1 MKNKFFTIFLVIM
14 IGFVYNGSSFAMGRK
29 NEIVG
34 LRCRNMTNPEGIVD
48 PDFSWQLKDHSIG
61 VVQRSWEIQIAS
73 SLDKLKG
80 KKVDV
85 WDSGENNSS
94 EQLHIVPPSTITFHD
109 GTKYWWRVRIRK
121 SDNKLIS
128 WSQPA
133 SFSIGLSGQSWRA
146 DWITADWG
154 NCKNLPYLRKEF
166 NLKEKPERAVVYLC
180 ALGCGDLFVNGKLA
194 DESRVLDPA
203 QTNYEQYALYSTY
216 DVTSKLKSGKNCIG
230 VMLGDGW
237 YHQNKV
243 WGQGF
248 SYGLPKM
255 RLQLEITYKDEGKEI
270 ISSDPTWRWSK
281 GPVTSSNIYAGECYD
296 ARKEIEDWC
305 KPGTT
310 DGVWLPAQATR
321 EHTPPSLHPQM
332 MDPIR
337 LTDAVPARK
346 IWKDK
351 NGNWIIDAGENR
363 AAVPMLNVSCPKGT
377 RIKLRMGEC
386 LNPDSTVNFGTTG
399 VSATGV
405 VQTDEYT
412 CKGSRDESW
421 TPRFTYHGYRYIEVS
436 GLPYQPDKNT
446 VKSIPVYSAVRQT
459 GTFSCSDSILNRLH
473 ELAVR
478 TFLSNIHG
486 LPTDCPQRERCGWL
500 GDAHTVAPYEM
511 MNGDMENFYIKY
523 WDDIVSSGNT
533 EVKNTLFNKLR
544 NREFYYADKPV
555 GIPFMIAPGR
565 RLCGVASPDWGTAQV
580 QIPWDI
586 YWYYGNKGILIKSYE
601 TMKIWTD
608 YISRL
613 SENYIV
619 PYGLGDWCPPSGN
632 NTIECPISFSST
644 AFHYLDVCLMEKT
657 ARLLGKAEDGERYAG
672 LKLKIA
678 EALVKKFYDADKKT
692 FGCQTA
698 DAMALDFGFVPEGDE
713 SAVAASIVR
722 NADEKHGGF
731 IHAGIFGIGR
741 IAQVL
746 SRDGLGKEAWSLF
759 TKKGENSF
767 EYMWKNADATTLWE
781 ILPIDANSEKVA
793 LEGNSSLNHPMQG
806 GYDTWFYE
814 NVAGLRPVEAAY
826 KKIHFERI
834 EGLPLNRASAS
845 IITPYGKASSS
856 WKSDGK
862 ETRWKI
868 VIPANTSGEVILS
881 LGKTILVNGRKIS
894 NCQYVKKLDIPA
906 SCDKTVYN
914 FPSGIFKIVVE

>member
-1 MKNKFFTIFLVIM
+1 MK
-14 IGFVYNGSSFAMGRK
+14 
-29 NEIVG
+29 
-34 LRCRNMTNPEGIVD
+34 NPEGIVD
-48 PDFSWQLKDHSIG
+48 PNFSWQLNDHSIG
-61 VVQRSWEIQIAS
+61 AGQKSWQIQIAS
-73 SLDKLKG
+73 SRYNLYRG
-80 KKVDV
+80 KIDI
-85 WDSGENNSS
+85 WSS
-94 EQLHIVPPSTITFHD
+94 NEQFSSDQLHIVPPATITFHN

-121 SDNKLIS
+121 SDNKLTS

-146 DWITADWG
+146 DWITADWE

-230 VMLGDGW
+230 VMPGDGW
-237 YHQNKV
+237 YHQNRV

-248 SYGLPKM
+248 SYGMPKI
-255 RLQLEITYKDEGKEI
+255 RLQLEITYKDGRKEI
-270 ISSDPTWRWSK
+270 ISSDPTWRWSE

-310 DGVWLPAQATR
+310 DGVWLPALTTG
-321 EHTPPSLHPQM
+321 EHTPLSLHPQM

-386 LNPDSTVNFGTTG
+386 LNPDSTINFGTTG
-399 VSATGV
+399 VFATGV
-405 VQTDEYT
+405 IQTDEYI
-412 CKGSRDESW
+412 CNGKNKESW

-436 GLPYQPDKNT
+436 GLPYKPDKNT
-446 VKSIPVYSAVRQT
+446 VRSIPVYSAVRQI
-459 GTFSCSDSILNRLH
+459 GNFSCGNDIINHLH

-486 LPTDCPQRERCGWL
+486 IPTDCPHRERCGWL
-500 GDAHTVAPYEM
+500 GDAHTVAPSEM
-511 MNGDMENFYIKY
+511 MNRDMENFYIKY
-523 WDDIVSSGNT
+523 MGDVNSSADSV
-533 EVKNTLFNKLR
+533 EKNALFHKLYNK
-544 NREFYYADKPV
+544 EFYHTDKPI
-555 GIPFMIAPGR
+555 GISYMIAPGR
-565 RLCGVASPDWGTAQV
+565 RQCGVASPDWGTAQV

-586 YWYYGNKGILIKSYE
+586 YWYYGNKEALAGSYDY
-601 TMKIWTD
+601 MKIWTD
-608 YISRL
+608 HVTKI

-619 PYGLGDWCPPSGN
+619 PYGLGDWCGPDSL
-632 NTIECPISFSST
+632 ECPVALSST
-644 AFHYLDVCLMEKT
+644 AFHYRDVYLMEKT
-657 ARLLGKAEDGERYAG
+657 ARLLGETEDAERYAG
-672 LKLKIA
+672 LKVKIA
-678 EALVKKFYDADKKT
+678 EAFIKKFYDKNKKT
-692 FGCQTA
+692 FGSQTG
-698 DAMALDFGFVPEGDE
+698 DAMALDFGLVPSGEE
-713 SAVAASIVR
+713 RKVAEAIIR
-722 NADEKHGGF
+722 DAYERHNGF
-731 IHAGIFGIGR
+731 IHAGIFGMARIG
-741 IAQVL
+741 QVL
-746 SRDGLGKEAWSLF
+746 SKNGLGSEAWKLF
-759 TKKGENSF
+759 TKTGEPSF
-767 EYMWKNADATTLWE
+767 TWMWKEADATTLWE
-781 ILPIDANSEKVA
+781 ILPIDKKNEEICLK
-793 LEGNSSLNHPMQG
+793 ENWSLNHPMQG

-826 KKIHFERI
+826 KKIRFERI

-862 ETRWKI
+862 ETKWKI
-868 VIPANTSGEVILS
+868 VIPANTTGEVILS
-881 LGKTILVNGRKIS
+881 AGKTILVNGRKIS
-894 NCQYVKKLDIPA
+894 NCQYIRKSDIPV
-906 SCDKTVYN
+906 SGNEIVYN
-914 FPSGIFKIVVE
+914 FPSGTFQIFIE